1 MSGKSKAAA
10 GSRKLILAIVFI
22 LVVNLSLG
30 FLLTRQSGGALTAL
44 MHTRMLDVSNT
55 AAAMLDGDALA
66 RLTPADEG
74 TPDYEA
80 VMRTLGVFQDSIAL
94 QYIYCVRDMGDGT
107 FTFGLDPTVADPGT
121 FGEPVVVTPALVSAG
136 HGTAAADQEAY
147 TDAWG
152 TFYSA
157 YSPVFAS
164 DGAVAGIVAVD
175 FSADWY
181 NTELTTLVRTTAVVA
196 AVSLLAGAAIVLLL
210 SAWQRKEL
218 HAVHSQM
225 NVLAKNVSV
234 LLRGMDDLTHRPGRA
249 EEPVLT
255 DGEDL
260 NDLGE
265 KILAMERELEDR
277 IARFHRQAYRDGLTG
292 VRNSAAY
299 QETVEGLEAGETP
312 YALAIFDLN
321 GLKTINDNGGHA
333 CGDAALRDAAG
344 VLAEVFGL
352 DAVYRVGGDEYVVLL
367 PEAREEDLREA
378 FARVEAA
385 VAEANRGARGYDEPL
400 GLSKGYAIRR
410 DGETYSEVFRRA
422 DERMY
427 AEKAAHYQVH
437 GPR

>member
-225 NVLAKNVSV
+225 NVLAENVSV
-234 LLRGMDDLTHRPGRA
+234 LLRGMDDLTRRPGRA

-260 NDLGE
+260 TG
-265 KILAMERELEDR
+265 AGGPDR
-277 IARFHRQAYRDGLTG
+277 PFPPAGLPG
-292 VRNSAAY
+292 RS
-299 QETVEGLEAGETP
+299 
-312 YALAIFDLN
+312 
-321 GLKTINDNGGHA
+321 H
-333 CGDAALRDAAG
+333 
-344 VLAEVFGL
+344 
-352 DAVYRVGGDEYVVLL
+352 
-367 PEAREEDLREA
+367 
-378 FARVEAA
+378 
-385 VAEANRGARGYDEPL
+385 RGAQQRRLPGDRGGTGGGRDPL
-400 GLSKGYAIRR
+400 RPGHFRSQRPEDHQRQRGPRLRRRRPPGRRRGAGGGLWPRRGLSGGGRR
-410 DGETYSEVFRRA
+410 VC
-422 DERMY
+422 
-427 AEKAAHYQVH
+427 
-437 GPR
+437 GPPA